1 MDLGN
6 NYSVQPLQNIPV
18 LQNGVQTVPNG
29 VSNQQLQSP
38 IMQPQGIQGQVS
50 FTPEQQAMINNIV
63 SGRVNEVTAKYLGQI
78 TQLQQVAQAYSST
91 QAELE
96 QFKMNDMLNKSG
108 VQPIFSKFVASEAKA
123 LAVNGKTFDVA
134 VSEFLN
140 ANPQFR
146 TQTVTGT
153 EQVSNVVPNV
163 NTGMSMQNANIGVQW
178 GTAQQVQQPVA
189 NQNMQFQQTQVG
201 AQVVNGQPAQAQQ
214 PIQQQVV
221 QQAQQVPQV
230 ANIGGVAQTQQVVQ
244 NGVVNQPVYNGATG
258 VSNAQVQQVTAQGV
272 QQAQMQSALASKGY
286 KIK

>member
-146 TQTVTGT
+146 TQTVIGT

-163 NTGMSMQNANIGVQW
+163 NTDMSMQNANIGVQW

>member
-6 NYSVQPLQNIPV
+6 NYSVQPLQNMPV

-163 NTGMSMQNANIGVQW
+163 NTGISMQNANIGVQW

-201 AQVVNGQPAQAQQ
+201 TQVVNGQPAQAQQ